1 MTGDTKQVVLKVDG
15 MTCAACTVTVRKSL
29 AAVAGVKD
37 ATVTV
42 DPPQAVVLYDPARVS
57 TDAFTKAT
65 AQSGYPSAVKN
76 AGNP

>member
-1 MTGDTKQVVLKVDG
+1 

-29 AAVAGVKD
+29 AAVEGVKD

-42 DPPQAVVLYDPARVS
+42 DPPQAIVVYDPATVS

-65 AQSGYPSAVKN
+65 AQSGYPSVVKD